1 MLFTIVTLICVTV
14 YFALMFTGGK
24 SWREIREIFYGN
36 YYAEDAL
43 INETDK
49 PNTPQAVQNCI
60 DNNIGIKTEVYMTKD
75 RRAVV
80 CSYNDLSKEY
90 DIDKKVSEST
100 LEELEAAGVMTLTQL
115 IEMVGDRVP
124 LILEVKVCEDNEAL
138 CQVVGDSI
146 KASELKNI
154 AVCSFHPG
162 IVTWFRD
169 NAKDVFRGIVSAP
182 AKEFKSLSKFNRW
195 MAGNLANNGACRPN
209 FMLYRNRPHSIFVK
223 WAIMSG
229 VLNGVWTIDTPQEGK
244 QKEAEGKEMIVVRG
258 FMPETVHFKDLP
270 KVEKTPQQLEAERKA
285 AEKRAKY
292 EEKQKAAKQRSIA
305 DILADDEEEF
315 DDEDSFDEF
324 KEEVAELVDEVKEE
338 AAEIAREI
346 KEELTEIREK
356 IISEE

>member
-14 YFALMFTGGK
+14 YFLLMFTGGK
-24 SWREIREIFYGN
+24 SWRDVREKFYGN

-75 RRAVV
+75 RRAVI
-80 CSYNDLSKEY
+80 SAYDDLSKEY
-90 DIDKKVSEST
+90 GIDKKVSQST
-100 LEELEAAGVMTLTQL
+100 LDELEEDGIMTLTQL
-115 IEMVGDRVP
+115 IEMVGDKVP
-124 LILEVKVCEDNEAL
+124 LILELKVGEDNEAL
-138 CQVVGDSI
+138 CQIVGDSI

-169 NAKDVFRGIVSAP
+169 NAKNIFRGIVSAP
-182 AKEFKSLSKFNRW
+182 AKEFKSLSMINRW
-195 MAGNLANNGACRPN
+195 MAGNLGNNGACRPN
-209 FMLYRNRPHSIFVK
+209 FTLYRNRPHSIFVK
-223 WAIMSG
+223 WALMSG
-229 VLNGVWTIDTPQEGK
+229 VLNGVWTIDNPQEGK
-244 QKEAEGKEMIVVRG
+244 KKEAEGKEMIVVRG

-285 AEKRAKY
+285 AENQAKY
-292 EEKQKAAKQRSIA
+292 AESQKNAKQRSIA
-305 DILADDEEEF
+305 EILADDEEEF
-315 DDEDSFDEF
+315 GDENSFDEIQ
-324 KEEVAELVDEVKEE
+324 EEVAEFVNEVKEE

-356 IISEE
+356 IISE